1 MKTLPAPMTM
11 IDPWV
16 VIGILLVVGVFMLG
30 YVLD

>member
-1 MKTLPAPMTM
+1 MTM